1 MTVAS
6 LATLAS
12 GQQPFATILGCSDSR
27 VPPELVF
34 DAGLG
39 ELFVVRV
46 AGNVMSSEVAGSLQ
60 YAGSHLR
67 TPLFVVLGHDG
78 CGAVA
83 AALETRRSGALQLSR
98 IRILVD
104 SILSGLDGI
113 DPDLPP
119 SEQLSLG
126 VERNVRWTLRQIA
139 ESPEGQARLREG
151 QVKLKGGIYDL
162 ASGRV
167 RWLDGDA
174 MSRPLTPSTLVRMA
188 PRLLAAFTVALA
200 LAPTQAISGQAIPR
214 QAASGTGQEARPDP
228 PSDRFGRSTPRG
240 TVLGFLSA
248 ARSGDNATAAQYLNT
263 KLPQKDAEELAQ
275 QLFVILDTRLPA
287 RLAQLSTEPEGS
299 GTGPLGPDRELV
311 GTIARDGGEVPIV
324 VERVAS
330 GSSGYVWLFARAT
343 LAAVPDLYE
352 EASFISIDGAVPQFL
367 VRTRV
372 GGLRLFDWLAA
383 LLGLPLLYLLMVLLN
398 RLLSPAIAM
407 AWRGMSGR
415 SELTGRD
422 LLPTPARLLLLAVA
436 VHWLASV
443 VRLPL
448 FARQFWFS
456 TSVLIAIASAV
467 WLGILFNGVGE
478 QVIRRRLGASHMTAV
493 SSLLRLAR
501 RFADIVVIFIG
512 VLVLFRR
519 LSIDPTPALAGLGV
533 GGIAVAL
540 AAQKTLENV
549 IGGMSLI
556 FDRAVT
562 EGDFLKVGETVGI
575 GRSRRPSVHP
585 HPHARSHRGD
595 GPEQPDCEHEPRD
608 ALGS

>member
-1 MTVAS
+1 M
-6 LATLAS
+6 L
-12 GQQPFATILGCSDSR
+12 
-27 VPPELVF
+27 
-34 DAGLG
+34 
-39 ELFVVRV
+39 
-46 AGNVMSSEVAGSLQ
+46 
-60 YAGSHLR
+60 
-67 TPLFVVLGHDG
+67 
-78 CGAVA
+78 
-83 AALETRRSGALQLSR
+83 
-98 IRILVD
+98 
-104 SILSGLDGI
+104 
-113 DPDLPP
+113 
-119 SEQLSLG
+119 
-126 VERNVRWTLRQIA
+126 
-139 ESPEGQARLREG
+139 
-151 QVKLKGGIYDL
+151 
-162 ASGRV
+162 
-167 RWLDGDA
+167 
-174 MSRPLTPSTLVRMA
+174 

-200 LAPTQAISGQAIPR
+200 LAPTQAISGQVLSR
-214 QAASGTGQEARPDP
+214 QPASGTEQARPESL
-228 PSDRFGRSTPRG
+228 SDRLGRSTPRG
-240 TVLGFLSA
+240 TVFGFLSA

-263 KLPQKDAEELAQ
+263 KLSRKDAEDLAQ

-287 RLAQLSTEPEGS
+287 RLTQLSTDPEGS
-299 GTGPLGPDRELV
+299 RTGALGPDRELV
-311 GTIARDGGEVPIV
+311 GTIARDSGDVPIV

-330 GSSGYVWLFARAT
+330 GSSGYVWLFARTT

-352 EASFISIDGAVPQFL
+352 EVSLISIDGAVPQFL
-367 VRTRV
+367 VRTRF

-415 SELTGRD
+415 SGLTGD
-422 LLPTPARLLLLAVA
+422 LLPTPARLILLAIA

-456 TSVLIAIASAV
+456 TSVLIAIASSV

-478 QVIRRRLGASHMTAV
+478 QLIRRRLGASHMTAV
-493 SSLLRLAR
+493 ASLLRLAR
-501 RFADIVVIFIG
+501 RFADIIVIFVG

-562 EGDFLKVGETVGI
+562 EGDFLKVGDTVGSVDHV
-575 GRSRRPSVHP
+575 GLRSTRIRTLDRTVVTVPNSQIANMSLETLSARDTFWFHPIVGLRYETTTEQLKAILSDFRALLADRRDVDQETLRVRFVRMNVYSLDVEIFAYLRARDWNHFLELQEPLLFAVMEIVRNAGTDIAFPSQTLYATP
-585 HPHARSHRGD
+585 PQPAAEPPSRS
-595 GPEQPDCEHEPRD
+595 
-608 ALGS
+608 ST

>member
-1 MTVAS
+1 M
-6 LATLAS
+6 L
-12 GQQPFATILGCSDSR
+12 
-27 VPPELVF
+27 
-34 DAGLG
+34 
-39 ELFVVRV
+39 
-46 AGNVMSSEVAGSLQ
+46 
-60 YAGSHLR
+60 
-67 TPLFVVLGHDG
+67 
-78 CGAVA
+78 
-83 AALETRRSGALQLSR
+83 
-98 IRILVD
+98 
-104 SILSGLDGI
+104 
-113 DPDLPP
+113 
-119 SEQLSLG
+119 
-126 VERNVRWTLRQIA
+126 
-139 ESPEGQARLREG
+139 
-151 QVKLKGGIYDL
+151 
-162 ASGRV
+162 
-167 RWLDGDA
+167 
-174 MSRPLTPSTLVRMA
+174 

-200 LAPTQAISGQAIPR
+200 LAPTQAISGQVLSR
-214 QAASGTGQEARPDP
+214 QPASGTEQARPESL
-228 PSDRFGRSTPRG
+228 SDRLGRSTPRG
-240 TVLGFLSA
+240 TVFGFLSA

-263 KLPQKDAEELAQ
+263 KLSRKDAEDLAQ

-287 RLAQLSTEPEGS
+287 RLTQLSTDPEGS
-299 GTGPLGPDRELV
+299 RTGALGPDRELV
-311 GTIARDGGEVPIV
+311 GTIARDSGDVPIV

-330 GSSGYVWLFARAT
+330 GSSGYVWLFARTT

-352 EASFISIDGAVPQFL
+352 EVSLISIDGAVPQFL
-367 VRTRV
+367 VRTRF

-415 SELTGRD
+415 SGLTGRD
-422 LLPTPARLLLLAVA
+422 LLPTPARLLLLAIA

-456 TSVLIAIASAV
+456 TSVLIAIASSV

-478 QVIRRRLGASHMTAV
+478 QLIRRRLGASHMTAV
-493 SSLLRLAR
+493 ASLLRLAR
-501 RFADIVVIFIG
+501 RFADIIVIFVG

-562 EGDFLKVGETVGI
+562 EGDFLKVGDTVGSVDHV
-575 GRSRRPSVHP
+575 GLRSTRIRTLDRTVVTVPNSQIANMSLETLSARDTFWFHPIVGLRYETTSEQLKAILSDFRALLADRRDVDQETLRVRFVRMNVYSLDVEIFAYLRARDWDHFLELQEPLLFAVMEIVRNAGTDIAFPSQTLYSTLP
-585 HPHARSHRGD
+585 
-595 GPEQPDCEHEPRD
+595 QPAAEPPSR
-608 ALGS
+608 AS